1 MSGVVLVDWLGRG
14 GIAQATACW
23 AAELDR
29 AGRSVAVVTR
39 GGRELAGMVPG
50 VTGTGEARGQLQ
62 AHRAVAQAAAEAI
75 RDQRPATVVVQ
86 NYVLPVLERPVYQA
100 AHEVGAR
107 LVVVIHD
114 HRLHTPMAGNR
125 VGLRRNLRSA
135 DVVATHS
142 RYVAEGVHR
151 LTGGPVEVLPL
162 PLFLVMFDPEA
173 GTGDRPSTE
182 HQGHTAIHFGILK
195 RRYKGTD
202 LVAAL
207 AEQGVAGWNFTLVG
221 AGSPATIRGAL
232 TVPRFVGAHELME
245 LVGGADVA
253 LLPYSK
259 ATQSG
264 AVALSQALGTVPVAS
279 AVGGIPEQIVDGE
292 TGRLIPA
299 SAGPEVWRRVLDDL
313 AADPAALQGMAKQA
327 RAHAWEAHDR
337 FISGILEMI
346 HADGRGDA

>member
-1 MSGVVLVDWLGRG
+1 MSGVLLVDWLGRG

-29 AGRSVAVVTR
+29 AGRSVVVVTR
-39 GGRELAGMVPG
+39 GGRELEGMVPG
-50 VTGTGEARGQLQ
+50 VMGTGEGRGRLQ
-62 AHRAVAQAAAEAI
+62 AHRAVAKAAAEAI
-75 RDQRPATVVVQ
+75 RDRRPVTVVVQ
-86 NYVLPVLERPVYQA
+86 NYVLPVLENPVYQA

-114 HRLHTPMAGNR
+114 HRLHTLMAGNR
-125 VGLRRNLRSA
+125 VGLRRNLRRA
-135 DVVATHS
+135 DVVVAHS

-151 LTGGPVEVLPL
+151 LTGGAVEVLPL

-173 GTGDRPSTE
+173 GTGDGPATDLR
-182 HQGHTAIHFGILK
+182 GHTAIHFGILK

-207 AEQGVAGWNFTLVG
+207 AEQGVTGWNFTFVG
-221 AGSPATIRGAL
+221 AGAPATIPGAL
-232 TVPRFVGAHELME
+232 TIPRFAEAHELLE
-245 LVGGADVA
+245 LVGRADVA

-292 TGRLIPA
+292 TGRLVPA
-299 SAGPEVWRRVLDDL
+299 GAGPDVWRRLLDDL
-313 AADPAALQGMAKQA
+313 AADPAALQTMAKQA
-327 RAHAWEAHDR
+327 RVHAREAHDR
-337 FISGILEMI
+337 FRHEVL
-346 HADGRGDA
+346 ALTA

>member
-1 MSGVVLVDWLGRG
+1 MSGVLLVDWLGRG

-39 GGRELAGMVPG
+39 GGRELAAMVPG
-50 VTGTGEARGQLQ
+50 VTGAGDGQGHLQ
-62 AHRAVAQAAAEAI
+62 AHRAVARAAAEAI
-75 RDQRPATVVVQ
+75 RDRRPATVVVQ
-86 NYVLPVLERPVYQA
+86 NYVLPVLEQPVYRA
-100 AHEVGAR
+100 AREVGAR

-114 HRLHTPMAGNR
+114 HRLHTLMAGNR
-125 VGLRRNLRSA
+125 VGLRRNLRRA
-135 DVVATHS
+135 DVVVAHS

-151 LTGGPVEVLPL
+151 LTGGPVGALPL
-162 PLFLVMFDPEA
+162 PLTLALFEPEA
-173 GTGDRPSTE
+173 GTADRPSA
-182 HQGHTAIHFGILK
+182 GDGRHTAIHFGILK

-207 AEQGVAGWNFTLVG
+207 AEQGVRGWNFTLVG
-221 AGSPATIRGAL
+221 AGAPATTPGAL
-232 TVPRFVGAHELME
+232 TVPRFAEAHELME

-264 AVALSQALGTVPVAS
+264 AVALSQALGTVPVVS

-292 TGRLIPA
+292 TGRLVPA
-299 SAGPEVWRRVLDDL
+299 GAGPDVWRRVLEDL
-313 AADPAALQGMAKQA
+313 AADPAAIQTMAKKA

-337 FISGILEMI
+337 FRSGILELTNPEGK
-346 HADGRGDA
+346 GRA

>member
-1 MSGVVLVDWLGRG
+1 MSGIVLVDWLGRG

-23 AAELDR
+23 AAELDG

-50 VTGTGEARGQLQ
+50 VTGAGEGRGQLE
-62 AHRAVAQAAAEAI
+62 AHRAVARAAADAI
-75 RDQRPATVVVQ
+75 RDRRPATVVVQ
-86 NYVLPVLERPVYQA
+86 NYVLPVLEQPVYQA
-100 AHEVGAR
+100 AREVGAR

-114 HRLHTPMAGNR
+114 HRLHTLMAGNR
-125 VGLRRNLRSA
+125 VGLRRNLRRA
-135 DVVATHS
+135 DVVVAHS

-151 LTGGPVEVLPL
+151 LTGGPVTVLPL
-162 PLFLVMFDPEA
+162 PLHLVMFDSAA
-173 GTGDRPSTE
+173 GTGERPSADDR
-182 HQGHTAIHFGILK
+182 GHTAIHFGILN

-221 AGSPATIRGAL
+221 VGAPVTIRGAL
-232 TVPRFVGAHELME
+232 TVPRFADAHELME
-245 LVGGADVA
+245 MVGGADVA
-253 LLPYSK
+253 LLPYSR

-292 TGRLIPA
+292 TGWLVPA
-299 SAGPEVWRRVLDDL
+299 GAGPDVWRRVLEDL
-313 AADPAALQGMAKQA
+313 AAEPASLQSMAKQA

-337 FISGILEMI
+337 FRHEVLTLT
-346 HADGRGDA
+346 A